1 MGVSVGPKMP
11 VIRSLGPT
19 SAGTQDGTFNNSAN
33 WGVTPGS
40 LGDSD
45 NWAISGGVASIDGSQ
60 SDVRWLINQLTQNKY
75 YKIKLDIVSYSK
87 GTLSL
92 SYGTGGTTS
101 GTEMY
106 KKGSYVFTGQ
116 VTGNAICYIRA
127 GSTFIGSIDNV
138 EIEEVDESGNP
149 ISPLILSLDAANAKS
164 YAGEP
169 TVNFGAYY
177 YEALSSV
184 GTETVSSGKVRS
196 GKVRDGYNATT
207 DYTQGTA
214 VWDNN
219 HPKARVAYEI
229 RNTPTAVGN
238 WINSGVDSGDW
249 EDEAHAIY
257 VFDEILKKPVIQT
270 APIDSTYGTS
280 GFGGWR
286 AKSFGVGRT
295 WAQMGVDAGV
305 SYTISWLQWSNYVSA
320 YWRIGLYDTLEGGSS
335 NTFHDGLSDSSNN
348 NGQIV
353 AGVWERKSHT
363 ISSAADWTQA
373 SAPSMYCYGHYTPAV
388 YSTMRITDIQVEV
401 KGYRTPTVEGVAITN
416 SYEGARSAT
425 NGWKDLSRKG
435 NHGTLTN
442 MVGTGAAHY
451 KKGKTIHLE
460 GNNTSAYL
468 DFDGSNDNVA
478 VSHTSDFT
486 TAKTWV
492 LWFKLDSI
500 PASGSYDSIFQSSDD
515 WNSAGGISLQM
526 IYGNFTWSWGNNFN
540 GACSVAN
547 STLSTGVWIHF
558 VGTSG
563 GDTESNAIKMYLDGE
578 LKDTGTAAQIP
589 DDTPS
594 NITIGS
600 GSGGGFDGKI
610 AVFQVY
616 TEELTHKQIKE
627 MYESQKSRFGL

>member
-11 VIRSLGPT
+11 VIRSLG
-19 SAGTQDGTFNNSAN
+19 AGTQDGTFNNSAN

-60 SDVRWLINQLTQNKY
+60 DNTRWLIIQLTQNKY

-92 SYGTGGTTS
+92 SYATGHTTS

-138 EIEEVDESGNP
+138 EIEEVDENGNP

-169 TVNFGAYY
+169 TVNFAGYY
-177 YEALSSV
+177 RETLSSV
-184 GTETVSSGKVRS
+184 GTETASSGKVRS

-214 VWDNN
+214 VFDNN
-219 HPKARVAYEI
+219 HPKARVVYEI
-229 RNTPTAVGN
+229 RGTPTAVASY
-238 WINSGVDSGDW
+238 INSGVDSGGW

-257 VFDEILKKPVIQT
+257 VFDEILKKPVIQV

-286 AKSFGVGRT
+286 AKSFNIGST
-295 WAQMGVDAGV
+295 WTQMGIDAG
-305 SYTISWLQWSNYVSA
+305 STYTISWLQWSNYVGA
-320 YWRIGLYDTLEGGSS
+320 YWRIGLYDTVEGGSS
-335 NTFHDGLSDSSNN
+335 NGFQDGLSGSS

-353 AGVWERKSHT
+353 AGVWERKSRT
-363 ISSAADWTQA
+363 VSSAADWTQT
-373 SAPSMYCYGHYTPAV
+373 SAPNIYCYGHYTPAV

-401 KGYRTPTVEGVAITN
+401 KGYRTPMVEGVAVTN
-416 SYEGARSAT
+416 TYEGARSAT

-468 DFDGSNDNVA
+468 DFDGSNDYVE
-478 VSHTSDFT
+478 VSSNGSTNFASQT
-486 TAKTWV
+486 YTISG
-492 LWFKLDSI
+492 WFKLNSSRSNDSVFF
-500 PASGSYDSIFQSSDD
+500 SYDHTAHSSPYYAAHFRIGTTNGILFG
-515 WNSAGGISLQM
+515 WNDGSSYEALEKASAVSD
-526 IYGNFTWSWGNNFN
+526 NTWHHFAATFKKGKQAVYID
-540 GACSVAN
+540 GDEAAT
-547 STLSTGVWIHF
+547 STHSDTITFYSQEVWI
-558 VGTSG
+558 GRGNYG
-563 GDTESNAIKMYLDGE
+563 GYFN
-578 LKDTGTAAQIP
+578 
-589 DDTPS
+589 
-594 NITIGS
+594 
-600 GSGGGFDGKI
+600 GKI
-610 AVFQVY
+610 ATAQFYNTALSHQQV
-616 TEELTHKQIKE
+616 KE
-627 MYESQKSRFGL
+627 IYNSQRGRYGK